1 MEDLVASG
9 PPAGKKEHNS
19 VSSSSSSAG
28 QAGGSMQQS
37 QPQDTSTGQQDEVD
51 TTATVNQQ
59 QPLPVSAITSTRLR
73 PRMPAP
79 AQQYCLDE
87 SADSDD
93 LGEDAQPAQLQQ
105 QGLTATPEAAA
116 SLQPAAGAATA
127 QQQPTTLLDHLL
139 QLQGSAAAAGA
150 PPGQLIL
157 LQQLP
162 SQQMPLAGALGQLQ
176 TLHQVLQP
184 PQQPLGMQLPV
195 LLHLLQPAT
204 AQPPSLLQQLLGQP
218 VKASPLQQL
227 MQVQGLLQGVAGQPV
242 AALAGLGV
250 PAALGLA
257 GVTAAP
263 GPTSAAPGANLQS
276 PVSPSAARGSAQ
288 YSSTKKQRVG
298 QPGLPAR
305 LAQQEEVE
313 VAVRPGRQARSLSD
327 TSDDDFLPE
336 TEQQQKHRQQL
347 GTAVSSATQPAST
360 AGGDMELQHDS
371 AGATTRIVY
380 KVKPCQL

>member
-1 MEDLVASG
+1 MEDLVASVL
-9 PPAGKKEHNS
+9 PAVKKKHNN
-19 VSSSSSSAG
+19 VNSSSSAG
-28 QAGGSMQQS
+28 LASGSVQQS

-59 QPLPVSAITSTRLR
+59 QPLPVSATTSTRLR
-73 PRMPAP
+73 PRQPAP
-79 AQQYCLDE
+79 AQQYRLDE
-87 SADSDD
+87 SVDSDD

-105 QGLTATPEAAA
+105 QGLTATPEAAV
-116 SLQPAAGAATA
+116 SLQPAAGSATT
-127 QQQPTTLLDHLL
+127 QQQPTTLLDQLL

-157 LQQLP
+157 LQQLL

-176 TLHQVLQP
+176 TLHQLLQP
-184 PQQPLGMQLPV
+184 PQQPRGMQLPV
-195 LLHLLQPAT
+195 LLQLLQPAA

-218 VKASPLQQL
+218 VQASPLQQL

-263 GPTSAAPGANLQS
+263 GPTSAAPSANLQS
-276 PVSPSAARGSAQ
+276 PVSPSAIRGSAQ
-288 YSSTKKQRVG
+288 YNSTKKQRVG

-305 LAQQEEVE
+305 LVQQEEVE
-313 VAVRPGRQARSLSD
+313 VAVRPGRQARSVSD
-327 TSDDDFLPE
+327 TSDDDFLHE
-336 TEQQQKHRQQL
+336 TKQRQKHMQQL
-347 GTAVSSATQPAST
+347 GTAVSSATQLAAT
-360 AGGDMELQHDS
+360 TGGDMEAQHDGAS
-371 AGATTRIVY
+371 ATTRIVY

>member
-9 PPAGKKEHNS
+9 PPAAKKKHNI
-19 VSSSSSSAG
+19 VSSSSSAG
-28 QAGGSMQQS
+28 QAGGSVQQL
-37 QPQDTSTGQQDEVD
+37 QTQDTSTGQQGEVD
-51 TTATVNQQ
+51 TMANLNQ
-59 QPLPVSAITSTRLR
+59 QPLPVSATTSTRLR
-73 PRMPAP
+73 PRKPVP
-79 AQQYCLDE
+79 VQQYCPDE

-93 LGEDAQPAQLQQ
+93 LGEGAQPAQLQQ
-105 QGLTATPEAAA
+105 QGLTATPGAAV

-127 QQQPTTLLDHLL
+127 QQQPTTLLDQLL

-150 PPGQLIL
+150 ATGQLAL
-157 LQQLP
+157 LQQLL

-176 TLHQVLQP
+176 TLQQLLQP
-184 PQQPLGMQLPV
+184 SPQPLGMQLPV
-195 LLHLLQPAT
+195 LLQLLQPAT

-218 VKASPLQQL
+218 VQASPLQQL
-227 MQVQGLLQGVAGQPV
+227 MQVQGLLQGVAGQPA

-250 PAALGLA
+250 PAAQGLA
-257 GVTAAP
+257 GVAAAP
-263 GPTSAAPGANLQS
+263 APTSAVPGGDVQS
-276 PVSPSAARGSAQ
+276 PASPSAVRGSAQ

-347 GTAVSSATQPAST
+347 GTAVSSATQPA
-360 AGGDMELQHDS
+360 AAAGDMEAQHDG

-380 KVKPCQL
+380 KVTPCQL